1 MISISYMFIRWNFI
15 HSNPPR
21 MDFSTVSL
29 LLSPD
34 FCKLMCFLFSGWF
47 CIYWFIYL
55 GLSASMGHPIPLDS
69 LWVIMEVSH
78 LMAIS
83 LVIYHIL
90 RQIDKPKYHLISYIY
105 IHIILVG
112 GWAYPSETYESVNWN
127 DEIPN
132 IWENKTCL
140 KPPTIYYIYTH
151 L

>member
-1 MISISYMFIRWNFI
+1 
-15 HSNPPR
+15 
-21 MDFSTVSL
+21 MDFSNVSL

-69 LWVIMEVSH
+69 LWWRLTFDGHFMGEKN
-78 LMAIS
+78 L
-83 LVIYHIL
+83 IL
-90 RQIDKPKYHLISYIY
+90 RQTDKPKYHLISYIYIHISSYIYIYIYHIYIY

-112 GWAYPSETYESVNWN
+112 GWAYPSETYEFVNWN

-140 KPPTIYYIYTH
+140 KPPTIYIYIYTH